1 MSEFRSRIRIVH
13 NSGRNPSRESQV
25 TTGKRCFVDI
35 GDGRSAWAKRW
46 GDLIL
51 AHANDLGGLEMLS
64 EAQISLC
71 RRASAIARMSGVRA
85 VTGSSRPGQKSV
97 LAAACPGRG
106 RCVRRVRSKAG
117 RSDRY
122 AGQRGSRRSRHA
134 SPGRRQE
141 VLRSYAGPISRTAIA
156 NS

>member
-13 NSGRNPSRESQV
+13 NSGRNPNQVSQV

-64 EAQISLC
+64 EAQLSIC
-71 RRASAIARMSGVRA
+71 RRASAIECELEAMEGRMSASQVIDIA
-85 VTGSSRPGQKSV
+85 VYARLTGV
-97 LAAACPGRG
+97 LAP
-106 RCVRRVRSKAG
+106 
-117 RSDRY
+117 SDFS
-122 AGQRGSRRSRHA
+122 AQ
-134 SPGRRQE
+134 
-141 VLRSYAGPISRTAIA
+141 V
-156 NS
+156 